1 MAVSVKLASANPAAD
16 CSLKPAGLA
25 APPTAYFVS
34 NPGVIGTSP
43 PVHSLKEETSSV
55 IVAVTAAMA
64 MPL

>member
-1 MAVSVKLASANPAAD
+1 MKLDPASVELKASPD
-16 CSLKPAGLA
+16 PAGLV